1 MYSLPPSMELKFKFY
16 LNILPVMEQCM
27 MYIGFIVGTILIL
40 ITTYILTFKIMFKS
54 YNKKNPNVNFRTN
67 IWIEREKRNK
77 MSKDD
82 IYAPCEVPLSDTDS
96 DQAFDTK
103 PMFVKSQSERL
114 KELGHRLSGKVYD
127 VRGKFELAHS
137 KHSKANDRKNSLI
150 NPEESQ
156 DETNEAF
163 KSDTSESD
171 NEVNTKYREV
181 KQTDSEEDYK
191 YLEVLDDGSEFDDY
205 DSRKDNSKKDLRIR
219 IE

>member
-1 MYSLPPSMELKFKFY
+1 M
-16 LNILPVMEQCM
+16 N
-27 MYIGFIVGTILIL
+27 
-40 ITTYILTFKIMFKS
+40 
-54 YNKKNPNVNFRTN
+54 
-67 IWIEREKRNK
+67 
-77 MSKDD
+77 KDD

-219 IE
+219 IEWFIRWCRASCRDGLAYLLGLVSSVINCFYWDWCQCQGLFDS